1 MSFLSCGWGE
11 YQRKPIYGVLCGW
24 MALFKNCNLSVF
36 EQIISKESNLCKCG
50 RCPETR
56 CRWDTLGS
64 FGVSKFEYFHSKK
77 MMTKHTWYHSHD
89 VHLIRGKMF
98 LEDSF
103 IHQDSSN
110 TVLQTAII
118 HINDAR
124 KLFLFCFCFANV
136 FPLQINCVISLSTNN
151 TAKIKT
157 HQILTYYSVVCKAKD
172 LHVITWSRHKPS
184 WEIVCV
190 QLELTNTQTKIV
202 SSKQVETRCAHIEI
216 INALCRKTLR
226 AWMNA
231 LTHKGG
237 YTCCQMCMQ
246 IPYIPRLCLCEDLFS
261 CSTGRINGY
270 QCQCAS

>member
-1 MSFLSCGWGE
+1 MWEMSWNTLPLGHVGIIWC
-11 YQRKPIYGVLCGW
+11 
-24 MALFKNCNLSVF
+24 
-36 EQIISKESNLCKCG
+36 EQIWIFSFKENDD
-50 RCPETR
+50 ETHM
-56 CRWDTLGS
+56 
-64 FGVSKFEYFHSKK
+64 VSQPWCASYP
-77 MMTKHTWYHSHD
+77 WQD
-89 VHLIRGKMF
+89 VSRR
-98 LEDSF
+98 F
-103 IHQDSSN
+103 IHSSRFIKYCFAN
-110 TVLQTAII
+110 SNYSYKWCKEVV
-118 HINDAR
+118 
-124 KLFLFCFCFANV
+124 FFCFCFANV
-136 FPLQINCVISLSTNN
+136 FPLQMNCVISLSTNN